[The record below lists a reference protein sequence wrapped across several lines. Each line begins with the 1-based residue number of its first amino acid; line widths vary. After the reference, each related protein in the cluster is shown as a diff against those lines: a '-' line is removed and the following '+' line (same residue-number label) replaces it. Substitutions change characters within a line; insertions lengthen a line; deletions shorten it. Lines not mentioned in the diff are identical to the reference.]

1 MGLTDEMAR
10 ARPRPDLNS
19 VVWLIWHM
27 ARSEDVAL
35 NTVVAGRPQVLEV
48 DGWADR
54 LGVNRLDI
62 GTGMSEEEVGEFTD
76 RVNVAALRSYRAAV
90 GRRTREVIGGLDVE
104 ILQQPAPLNRI
115 EQAFADGAVEAGGR
129 WVQDFWRGKSY
140 GFFLWLGTGHSFMHL
155 GEANLIRSLV
165 GGSRGR

>member
-1 MGLTDEMAR
+1 MGLSDEMAR

-35 NTVVAGRPQVLEV
+35 NTVVAGRPQVLEAE
-48 DGWADR
+48 GWSER
-54 LGVNRLDI
+54 LGVNRVDI
-62 GTGMSEEEVGEFTD
+62 GTGMSEEEVGEFTE

-90 GRRTREVIGGLDVE
+90 GRRTREVIGGIAVDSLE
-104 ILQQPAPLNRI
+104 APAHPDRI

-129 WVQDFWRGKSY
+129 WVKDFWHGKSV
-140 GFFLWLGTGHSFMHL
+140 GFFLWLGTGHNFMHL
-155 GEANLIRSLV
+155 GEANLVRSLV
-165 GGSRGR
+165 GGSRGA